1 MYILLAD
8 SGSTKTDWILL
19 KDNQIIKK
27 VFTIGFNPY
36 FQNKDQISNAIYA
49 QLLPHIADVVNE
61 IEKIYYYGAGCS
73 NPENCNIVKAGIGSI
88 IKINNIF
95 ISHDLLAASRA
106 LCLNKPGIAGILGT
120 GSNSCLYDGKVI
132 VENVPSVGYMWGD
145 HGSGASIGKRFL
157 NYYFNEGMPKEIT
170 DDFEAQGYHREEILN
185 NVYKKQMPSKYLASM
200 SLFISKHTQNEFIRN
215 LLIESFEEFFTYQIS
230 KYTNSKDFPINTVG
244 SIGFNYKEFLEIA
257 AKNKGY
263 TLGTIIKSPLEGL
276 VQYHQNFSE

>member
-49 QLLPHIADVVNE
+49 QLLPHISEVVNE

-157 NYYFNEGMPKEIT
+157 NYYFNEGMPQEIS

-200 SLFISKHTQNEFIRN
+200 SLFIGKHTQNEFIRN

-230 KYTNSKDFPINTVG
+230 KYTNSRDFQVNTVG
-244 SIGFNYKEFLEIA
+244 SIGFTYKEFLEIA

>member
-19 KDNQIIKK
+19 KDCQVIKK

-49 QLLPHIADVVNE
+49 QLLPHISDVIND
-61 IEKIYYYGAGCS
+61 IKKIYYYGAGCS
-73 NPENCNIVKAGIGSI
+73 NQDNCNIVKSGISSI
-88 IKINNIF
+88 IRIKDIY

-106 LCLNKPGIAGILGT
+106 LCLDKPGIAGILGT

-157 NYYFNEGMPKEIT
+157 NYYFNEDMPNEIKEA
-170 DDFEAQGYHREEILN
+170 FEAEGYHREEILN

-200 SLFISKHTQNEFIRN
+200 SLFIGKHTQNEFIKK
-215 LLIESFEEFFTYQIS
+215 LLVECFEEFFTYQIS
-230 KYTNSKDFPINTVG
+230 KYTNAKDYPINTVG
-244 SIGFNYKEFLEIA
+244 SIGYTYKEFLEIA
-257 AKNKGY
+257 ANNKGY
-263 TLGTIIKSPLEGL
+263 KLGTIIKSPLDGL
-276 VQYHQNFSE
+276 VQYHQKISE